1 MNSGTTAGEFGSR
14 ETLHRLWTFFRNQAV
29 LLEEVQSLMKGSEDP
44 VALTVLTLL
53 YAATDT
59 NKSIALLAREEK
71 MRDTYVLARTSYET
85 MLNACFILTEGEKA
99 ADRAYRHALQKG
111 WRDLHRELPINDTTV
126 YIRHSAQIEPD
137 EDSALRDAIDE
148 FTSKRGREITS
159 WTPASLK
166 TRIEKVGLKYG
177 NRVTKG
183 LQFGLL
189 AIYRHASDIS
199 HGTVFGSMYAVG
211 LADASGPPKNPSE
224 LQQRQRENLCMLLT
238 LLGGVVDSL
247 LHVLG
252 HYLDVEDFVERSE
265 RAVASLGQEPWIQT

>member
-199 HGTVFGSMYAVG
+199 HGTVFG